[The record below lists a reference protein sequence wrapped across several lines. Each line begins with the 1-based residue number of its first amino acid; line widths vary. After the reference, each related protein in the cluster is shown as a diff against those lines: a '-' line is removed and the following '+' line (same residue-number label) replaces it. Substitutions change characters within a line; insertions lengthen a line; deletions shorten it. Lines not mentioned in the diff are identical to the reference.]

1 MQFLVLATYWLFV
14 TGQPLVD
21 IKSKCSY
28 ATPPSE
34 RELSRV
40 HSAARTKCVIVGSG
54 VEFDRR
60 NRRRRQRKE
69 GVTRS
74 SLGAVNLYQS

>member
-1 MQFLVLATYWLFV
+1 MLVQAPYWSFV
-14 TGQPLVD
+14 TGEPLVD

-28 ATPPSE
+28 ATPPSQ

-40 HSAARTKCVIVGSG
+40 HSAARMECVIVGGS
-54 VEFDRR
+54 VEVDRR
-60 NRRRRQRKE
+60 NRRQRKE